1 MASRKD
7 SPSPKTSIASDAIA
21 VGCEL
26 GYDVFSL
33 NKKLSSS
40 DQRFYVFGRYDYYD
54 SMYKTVSSM
63 ADEPQW
69 GRQKMT
75 FGFNYYPMKEIV
87 IKGEW
92 SKRMFK
98 SQFNDEPTVSLGVC
112 YYGMFHL

>member
-1 MASRKD
+1 
-7 SPSPKTSIASDAIA
+7 
-21 VGCEL
+21 
-26 GYDVFSL
+26 
-33 NKKLSSS
+33 
-40 DQRFYVFGRYDYYD
+40 
-54 SMYKTVSSM
+54 M

-69 GRQKMT
+69 GRQKMS

>member
-1 MASRKD
+1 
-7 SPSPKTSIASDAIA
+7 
-21 VGCEL
+21 
-26 GYDVFSL
+26 
-33 NKKLSSS
+33 
-40 DQRFYVFGRYDYYD
+40 
-54 SMYKTVSSM
+54 
-63 ADEPQW
+63 
-69 GRQKMT
+69 MT